1 MKKLYISLA
10 ILFATLIG
18 LMPNAFAQEKAVQ
31 EEVSAVETPADQT
44 PAVDVPAIDI
54 LATMN
59 QQSDSPNRIW
69 VGTFQIVW
77 NEFMDNLVYG
87 PIDFADY
94 NSKMA
99 KELNKQNFKKT
110 DISENSYYTKYGLVS
125 PNLKQT
131 IEQGIKDKFN
141 ETSDILD
148 QFDWTYRP
156 DKLFVYAMLKKDFKF
171 LTPFDKLTPGS
182 FAKNYKS
189 FEYFGINEN
198 SSKKLYKNVNVL
210 FYNNSNDFA
219 VKLATKDNDNV
230 ILYRTDEDKTF
241 DKYYTEINKKAKKYK
256 GSKKFNKDDE
266 LRIPNIN
273 LYQETSF
280 RDVEGHD
287 IKGTN
292 LKIDTT
298 IETIDF
304 KMDNEGVKLKSEA
317 AIMAKMTALLP
328 PSGRNFYFTDNFV
341 LFLVE
346 KGSKT
351 PYYAMKVNDIETLN
365 KTGK

>member
-69 VGTFQIVW
+69 VGHFQIVW

-156 DKLFVYAMLKKDFKF
+156 DKLFVYAMLKKRF
-171 LTPFDKLTPGS
+171 
-182 FAKNYKS
+182 
-189 FEYFGINEN
+189 
-198 SSKKLYKNVNVL
+198 
-210 FYNNSNDFA
+210 
-219 VKLATKDNDNV
+219 
-230 ILYRTDEDKTF
+230 
-241 DKYYTEINKKAKKYK
+241 
-256 GSKKFNKDDE
+256 
-266 LRIPNIN
+266 
-273 LYQETSF
+273 
-280 RDVEGHD
+280 
-287 IKGTN
+287 
-292 LKIDTT
+292 
-298 IETIDF
+298 
-304 KMDNEGVKLKSEA
+304 
-317 AIMAKMTALLP
+317 
-328 PSGRNFYFTDNFV
+328 
-341 LFLVE
+341 
-346 KGSKT
+346 
-351 PYYAMKVNDIETLN
+351 
-365 KTGK
+365 